1 MWIVP
6 AAVVLLSL
14 LEYAIFILYNKNGHP
29 WKIILAAALEVGNI
43 ILIKCLPQIRVASH
57 RIRGFGVNLIVN
69 YLVNC
74 ACQ

>member
-14 LEYAIFILYNKNGHP
+14 LEYAIFVLYNKNGHP

-43 ILIKCLPQIRVASH
+43 ILIRFVSH

-74 ACQ
+74 AFQ